1 MANFN
6 SKPILAFDCATP
18 EGSVAVR
25 LGKHHAQRTLP
36 AGKHAALLLPV
47 IQELLLEFQI
57 TTHDLAAIVTPIGP
71 GSFTGLRIALAT
83 THGLHAA
90 SNVPLKC
97 PTTLEALAF
106 QFFHEHTEASHVI
119 ALLNVGKGDVAW
131 QEFAR
136 TDTLPEAL
144 GTIQLTA
151 ENDVAPYIQHRP
163 TIGNVAALV
172 SHAVSG
178 VNAHALCQMAAW
190 LPVMPISEAMP
201 LYIRPPDAK
210 IPSPPAWLAS
220 SPRQE

>member
-1 MANFN
+1 MTNFN

-25 LGKHHAQRTLP
+25 MGKHHAQRLLP
-36 AGKHAALLLPV
+36 AGKHAAMLLPA

-57 TTHDLAAIVTPIGP
+57 TTHDLAAIVTPVGP
-71 GSFTGLRIALAT
+71 GSFTGLRIALAAA
-83 THGLHAA
+83 HGLHAA
-90 SNVPLKC
+90 TGVPLQC

-106 QFFHEHTEASHVI
+106 HFFYEQTEASHVI

-136 TDTLPEAL
+136 TEKLPQAL
-144 GTIQLTA
+144 GPIQLTA
-151 ENDVAPYIQHRP
+151 ESDAMPYIQHRP
-163 TIGNVAALV
+163 VIGNVAALA
-172 SHAVSG
+172 SHVVSG
-178 VNAHALCQMAAW
+178 VNANTLCNMAGW
-190 LPVMPISEAMP
+190 LPVTQIDEAMP

>member
-6 SKPILAFDCATP
+6 SKPILAFDCATL
-18 EGSVAVR
+18 ESSVALRV
-25 LGKHHAQRTLP
+25 GKHHAHRQLA
-36 AGKHAALLLPV
+36 AGKHAALLLPA

-57 TTHDLAAIVTPIGP
+57 TTHDLAAIVTPVGP

-83 THGLHAA
+83 AHGLHAA
-90 SNVPLKC
+90 TNVPMKC

-106 QFFHEHTEASHVI
+106 QFFHESPTASHVI

-136 TDTLPEAL
+136 TETLPQAL

-151 ENDVAPYIQHRP
+151 ESDAMPYIQHRP
-163 TIGNVAALV
+163 VIGNVAALA
-172 SHAVSG
+172 SHVVSG
-178 VNAHALCQMAAW
+178 VNADFLCRMDEF
-190 LPVMPISEAMP
+190 LPVTALHDAMP

-220 SPRQE
+220 SGGQE